1 MDYLF
6 KCWTTVLTTPQHGH
20 SGSCRDGLSFHLC
33 PHMVIFCL
41 IEEEDLKTLNWRSL
55 SSYSASLCRSAHF
68 SSGTQ
73 SYLTLCKP
81 MDYSTPGFP
90 VRHQLLELAQPHVH
104 WIGDAIQP
112 SHPLSS
118 PSPSALN
125 LSHHQGHF
133 QWVLF
138 LTSGGQSIGASA
150 SASDLQ
156 ISCNPRDSQESFP
169 TPQFK
174 SINSSALSFLYVPNL
189 TSIHDYWKN
198 HSFDWTDLCQQS
210 NISVF

>member
-156 ISCNPRDSQESFP
+156 ISLQSHGLSRIFSNTTVQKH
-169 TPQFK
+169 QFFGTQLSLCSK
-174 SINSSALSFLYVPNL
+174 SH
-189 TSIHDYWKN
+189 IHTWLLEKP
-198 HSFDWTDLCQQS
+198 
-210 NISVF
+210 